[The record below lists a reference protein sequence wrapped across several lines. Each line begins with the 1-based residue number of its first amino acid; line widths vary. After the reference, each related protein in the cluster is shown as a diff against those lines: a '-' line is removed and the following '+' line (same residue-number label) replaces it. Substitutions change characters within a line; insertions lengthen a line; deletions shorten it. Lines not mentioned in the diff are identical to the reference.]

1 MSYPCAVFPEE
12 LDLLVIGLR
21 RFPVADI
28 GSPVWFDQNES
39 ILKLTQQS
47 YIEAS
52 TNQEELVKERLVA
65 EDKLPVLVHELFCA
79 LVWRHRVLPKLL
91 KEPDLEATFVVYSVL
106 YYEVNVAALLDT
118 VLFHRISC
126 EALGGS
132 VLDLIDYCAT
142 AVGLLIGMAN
152 CERVE
157 GREVGAE
164 QLLNESGKEEVER
177 MSEQMAFRVG
187 MKCLSVLGSLASN
200 LDVLPLSAASRMTKV
215 HDVPCLVAEILH
227 AKPWLRK
234 RKGIEKFLNDS
245 WKVVYGEEIT
255 KVTKTEAQTWFCLF
269 GLLFNE
275 SISRNYEI
283 NAFRQ
288 REIGKCVGLMNEQ
301 LLDQLP
307 ALAQLKQFLCTLQM
321 SGNGSGGSKKCDLL
335 LEELPEIK
343 DSLME
348 EARRFGWSKIVQT
361 HKEIFVDLSQEQLT
375 SVAKRLNA
383 AYNTDLLE
391 KINSGAD
398 DGGHKICSTCR
409 KPAEKRCS
417 KCESVFYCSRECQVA
432 DWPRHKEL
440 CHQLKSL

>member
-12 LDLLVIGLR
+12 VDLLVSGLR

-28 GSPVWFDQNES
+28 GTPAWFDQNEA
-39 ILKLTQQS
+39 ILRLTQQS

-52 TNQEELVKERLVA
+52 TNQEEVVKERLVA
-65 EDKLPVLVHELFCA
+65 EDRLPVLVHEMYCV
-79 LVWRHRVLPKLL
+79 LVWRSRVLPKLL
-91 KEPDLEATFVVYSVL
+91 VGDLEATFVLYSVL
-106 YYEVNVAALLDT
+106 YYEMNVAAVLET
-118 VLFHRISC
+118 VLYHRNSC
-126 EALGGS
+126 EALGGV
-132 VLDLIDYCAT
+132 VLDLIDYCAS
-142 AVGLLIGMAN
+142 AVGLLIGMTS

-157 GREVGAE
+157 GGGED
-164 QLLNESGKEEVER
+164 LLNESGKEEVER
-177 MSEQMAFRVG
+177 MNEQMAFKIG
-187 MKCLSVLGSLASN
+187 MKCLSILGSLMSN
-200 LDVLPLSAASRMTKV
+200 LDVLPLSAASRVTKV

-227 AKPWLRK
+227 VKPWLRK
-234 RKGIEKFLNDS
+234 RKGIEKFVNDS
-245 WKVVYGEEIT
+245 WKPVYGEEIT

-275 SISRNYEI
+275 STARNYEI
-283 NAFRQ
+283 NDFRQ

-321 SGNGSGGSKKCDLL
+321 SGNGSGGSKKSDLL

-343 DSLME
+343 DGLIE
-348 EARRFGWSKIVQT
+348 EARKFGWSKIVQA
-361 HKEIFVDLSQEQLT
+361 HKEIFVDLTQEQLT

-391 KINSGAD
+391 KINSGTD
-398 DGGHKICSTCR
+398 DAGHRICSTC
-409 KPAEKRCS
+409 KKSAEKRCS